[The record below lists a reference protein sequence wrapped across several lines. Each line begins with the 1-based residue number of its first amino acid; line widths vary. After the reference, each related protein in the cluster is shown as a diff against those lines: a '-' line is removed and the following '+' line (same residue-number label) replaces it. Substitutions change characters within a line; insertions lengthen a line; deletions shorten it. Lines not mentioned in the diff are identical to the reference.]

1 MIGICSIP
9 NVGSS
14 TALRV
19 SNSVPCRRPAL
30 RMGARY
36 PRPHHTLRIKAAA
49 QQTAKSVSNLRKNCA
64 LGGIFFAN
72 LFVYTITRD
81 MKDVMFV
88 LDCGAEY
95 IPFVKTWIN
104 LPVSIA
110 VASVYQRMLRDM
122 NFHTCYRIMYASMM
136 LISAIVGI
144 GIYPMRETLAIQSSH
159 ALLSNWVVTLYY
171 VLSPI
176 YGSIII
182 SVLFWSLAN
191 MYTEIDEA
199 KRIYPLMGFVA
210 NIALIVAGMVAQASC
225 SYWGTQ
231 NWNANVSTL
240 CVSNLIVS
248 TIALLLH
255 RYIETSCIMTNSNCQ
270 KKKPTQD
277 KHTFRTLIK
286 EPFVI
291 NMIVMTA
298 SYGLMVSLFETI
310 WKHNIKLHFTHAVHY
325 TELMASISFWK
336 GVCTMFF
343 MCLSSFFLK
352 HMSWLQIALITPMCL
367 MIIGAVFFVTAS
379 SCYGSYAGFV
389 VMTGAVMVVL
399 LKSLKY
405 AFTDPCKEIA
415 FIPASDLIKT
425 QGKAT
430 VNIVSSP
437 IGKSGGSF
445 IQQVMFLK
453 YPIASCIP
461 AIGGIYMLVS
471 MIWIRSIAKM
481 NHIIHESEKQDDSE
495 KVTVIDVSE
504 DESSSSV
511 VGTPVC

>member
-1 MIGICSIP
+1 MRGSCSI
-9 NVGSS
+9 
-14 TALRV
+14 TAFRF
-19 SNSVPCRRPAL
+19 SNSVPRRHRAL
-30 RMGARY
+30 RTARPN
-36 PRPHHTLRIKAAA
+36 PRSPIMRINAHAQSTKA
-49 QQTAKSVSNLRKNCA
+49 VSNLRKNCA

-104 LPVSIA
+104 LPISIM
-110 VASVYQRMLRDM
+110 VVSVYQQMLRRM
-122 NFHTCYRIMYASMM
+122 NFHTCYRIMYLSMM

-144 GIYPMRETLAIQSSH
+144 GIYPLRETLAIQSSH
-159 ALLSNWVVTLYY
+159 TLLSNWVVTLYY

-210 NIALIVAGMVAQASC
+210 NIALIVAGMVAQTSC

-240 CVSNLIVS
+240 CVSNLMVS
-248 TIALLLH
+248 TISLLLH
-255 RYIETSCIMTNSNCQ
+255 RYIETSCVMTNSNHQ
-270 KKKPTQD
+270 NKKKQPQD
-277 KHTFRTLIK
+277 QNTFQTLIK
-286 EPFVI
+286 EPFIV

-343 MCLSSFFLK
+343 MCMSSFFLK

-379 SCYGSYAGFV
+379 SCSSSYAGFV

-415 FIPASDLIKT
+415 FIPTNQLIKT

-430 VNIVSSP
+430 VDIVSSP

-445 IQQVMFLK
+445 IQQIMFLK

-471 MIWIRSIAKM
+471 MIWIRSITKM
-481 NHIIHESEKQDDSE
+481 NNIIEQSEKNVDSE
-495 KVTVIDVSE
+495 KITIIDVS
-504 DESSSSV
+504 DEKASNSV

>member
-1 MIGICSIP
+1 MRGTCSIP

-14 TALRV
+14 TTFRV
-19 SNSVPCRRPAL
+19 SNRVPCRRPAL
-30 RMGARY
+30 RTTRPNPRLRTLQIRADAR
-36 PRPHHTLRIKAAA
+36 TV
-49 QQTAKSVSNLRKNCA
+49 QSVSNLRKNCA

-104 LPVSIA
+104 LPVSIM
-110 VASVYQRMLRDM
+110 VVSVYQQMLRKL

-144 GIYPMRETLAIQSSH
+144 GIYPLRDALAIPSSH

-199 KRIYPLMGFVA
+199 KRIYPLMGFLA

-225 SYWGTQ
+225 AYWGTQ
-231 NWNANVSTL
+231 NWNANVITL

-248 TIALLLH
+248 TFALLLH
-255 RYIETSCIMTNSNCQ
+255 RYIETSCMMTDSNHQ
-270 KKKPTQD
+270 KKSKTQD
-277 KHTFRTLIK
+277 KHTFSTLIK
-286 EPFVI
+286 EPFVV

-298 SYGLMVSLFETI
+298 SYGLMVSLFENI

-343 MCLSSFFLK
+343 MCMSSFFLK

-379 SCYGSYAGFV
+379 SCSSSYAGFV

-415 FIPASDLIKT
+415 FIPTNELIKT

-430 VNIVSSP
+430 VDIVSSP

-445 IQQVMFLK
+445 IQQIMFLK

-471 MIWIRSIAKM
+471 MIWIRSITKM
-481 NHIIHESEKQDDSE
+481 NDIIQQSEKQDDTE
-495 KVTVIDVSE
+495 KITIIDVSE
-504 DESSSSV
+504 DRPSNSA
-511 VGTPVC
+511 VGTPVG